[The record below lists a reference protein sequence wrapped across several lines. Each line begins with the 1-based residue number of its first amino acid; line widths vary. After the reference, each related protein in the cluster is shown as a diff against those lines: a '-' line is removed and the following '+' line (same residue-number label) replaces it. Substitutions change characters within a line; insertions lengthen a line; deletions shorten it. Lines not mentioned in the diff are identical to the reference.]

1 MSAILSTAAS
11 LCIKPTKTPLA
22 LYIYWPKHLMVAS
35 IQRILLQAAA
45 FYKSS
50 TVLFLRFQPSPVF
63 SNFNFEFVSSLFDS
77 SDEDHSCYCCFPT
90 RRSKYQT
97 NNQLPTFYV
106 KQELFRRF
114 PLMTSCF
121 SLTTMTSETKGAF
134 FRYIDL
140 FIFLEVQKVFQ
151 C

>member
-35 IQRILLQAAA
+35 IQRILLHAAA
-45 FYKSS
+45 YHKSS
-50 TVLFLRFQPSPVF
+50 TVLFF
-63 SNFNFEFVSSLFDS
+63 SNFNFEFVSCLFDS

-114 PLMTSCF
+114 PLMTSW
-121 SLTTMTSETKGAF
+121 F
-134 FRYIDL
+134 FLNDHDI
-140 FIFLEVQKVFQ
+140 
-151 C
+151 

>member
-22 LYIYWPKHLMVAS
+22 LCIYWPKHLMVAS
-35 IQRILLQAAA
+35 IQRILLHVAA
-45 FYKSS
+45 YHKSS
-50 TVLFLRFQPSPVF
+50 TVLFLRFQLSSVF
-63 SNFNFEFVSSLFDS
+63 SNFSFEFVSSLFDS
-77 SDEDHSCYCCFPT
+77 SDEDHSCCCCFPM

-114 PLMTSCF
+114 PLMTSW
-121 SLTTMTSETKGAF
+121 F
-134 FRYIDL
+134 FLNDHDI
-140 FIFLEVQKVFQ
+140 
-151 C
+151 